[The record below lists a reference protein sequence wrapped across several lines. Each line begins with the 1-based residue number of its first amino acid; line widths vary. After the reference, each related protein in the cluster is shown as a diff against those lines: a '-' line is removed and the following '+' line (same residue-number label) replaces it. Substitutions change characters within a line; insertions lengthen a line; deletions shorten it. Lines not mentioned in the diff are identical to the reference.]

1 MRSPACGV
9 NMTPA
14 NLTLDALKAGI
25 QKAIAVMNEICCMS
39 LYEKPCFS

>member
-14 NLTLDALKAGI
+14 NLPLDSLKAGI

-39 LYEKPCFS
+39 LHEKPYCS